1 MPCTTRFLWAYS
13 DHGSPTISMTFYQKD
28 DNMTAADYK
37 ARRTALGHTQQ
48 SLADVLKLD
57 RVTIARRETGKL
69 PITAEAA
76 LAILKLSKTRK

>member
-1 MPCTTRFLWAYS
+1 
-13 DHGSPTISMTFYQKD
+13 
-28 DNMTAADYK
+28 MTAAEYK

-48 SLADVLKLD
+48 SLSAVLHLD

-76 LAILKLSKTRK
+76 LAILKLKKHHK